1 MCDRT
6 VPRVC
11 ALGCL
16 VVRDADG
23 NEHIPTGRA
32 ERTLLLLLAVN
43 GSALSIDQALAVLWP
58 DANPRTARRRLH
70 YMLRSLPAPGASL
83 VTRKG
88 QSVAHPL
95 KPT

>member
-11 ALGCL
+11 ALGRL

-23 NEHIPTGRA
+23 NEYIPTGRA

-43 GSALSIDQALAVLWP
+43 GNSVPIEQVLAVLWP
-58 DANPRTARRRLH
+58 GADPRTARRRLNALMRRPSSPSPH
-70 YMLRSLPAPGASL
+70 
-83 VTRKG
+83 
-88 QSVAHPL
+88 
-95 KPT
+95 